1 MLSEQSLK
9 SRARMASAAAR
20 AARRPD
26 DSEAVT
32 AAQDARRDYFAVALE
47 DYIRR
52 TVDAAPPL
60 TDDQRARIAS
70 LLNTGGRNAAA

>member
-20 AARRPD
+20 AARRPN
-26 DSEAVT
+26 DSDALT
-32 AAQDARRDYFAVALE
+32 AARDARRDYFAVALE
-47 DYIRR
+47 DHVRR

-60 TDDQRARIAS
+60 TEDQRERIVA
-70 LLNTGGRNAAA
+70 LLNPAAAA